1 MFMWIQIFNS
11 ILTYVLL
18 IIFHLAHGPNGTA
31 AGKQTKTAVK
41 TDNGVAAGQKTTVGR
56 FGRR

>member
-1 MFMWIQIFNS
+1 MHTHIYGYKSF

-18 IIFHLAHGPNGTA
+18 INLAHGPNGTA

-41 TDNGVAAGQKTTVGR
+41 TDNGVAAGQKTTAGR